1 MARHTLKTSVSVNES
16 KNSAFN
22 LIFDTQALKAEV
34 FYNIRDTMFFN
45 F

>member
-1 MARHTLKTSVSVNES
+1 MLKTSVSVHKS
-16 KNSAFN
+16 KISAFN

-34 FYNIRDTMFFN
+34 FYNIRDSMFFN